1 MTLSKESYESE
12 ERRMRLEI
20 LVASPPTSK
29 CKQIISSMK
38 AIVEKHPD
46 RLRLDIYYAG
56 MQLTI
61 IPTRGYQCE
70 GKLKKVPSVYVNG
83 ICVAN
88 GEVPDFVE
96 VEKVVEE
103 ELSRGIHYWE
113 K

>member
-1 MTLSKESYESE
+1 MTLSKESHENE
-12 ERRMRLEI
+12 GRLMRLEI

-29 CKQIISSMK
+29 CKQIIGSMK

-88 GEVPDFVE
+88 GEVPDFLE

>member
-1 MTLSKESYESE
+1 MTLSKESHESE
-12 ERRMRLEI
+12 ARRMRLEI
-20 LVASPPTSK
+20 LAASPPTSK

-38 AIVEKHPD
+38 AIAEKHPD
-46 RLRLDIYYAG
+46 QLRLDIYYAG

-70 GKLKKVPSVYVNG
+70 GKLKKVPSVFVNG

-103 ELSRGIHYWE
+103 ELSRGFHYWE